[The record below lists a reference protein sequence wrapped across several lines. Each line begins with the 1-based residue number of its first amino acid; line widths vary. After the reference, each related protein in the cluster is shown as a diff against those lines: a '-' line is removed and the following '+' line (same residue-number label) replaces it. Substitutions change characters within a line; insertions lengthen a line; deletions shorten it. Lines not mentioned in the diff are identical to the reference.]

1 MSAVAAIEEIVA
13 QSRWATTVGK
23 VCDQFGGEVQTG
35 PFGSQLHASDY
46 SEEGTPVI
54 MPQDMVDGKI
64 VCDRIARVGPKHV
77 NQLKRHML
85 RVGDVV
91 YSRRGDVTR
100 FAVVTKAE
108 EGWLCGTGS
117 IRIRLNCPEIEVGYV
132 RRYLQ
137 QEPVGKWLKHHAK
150 GVTMPNLNTNII
162 RALPFVYPPLAEQ
175 RRIAE
180 VLDRA
185 EALRAKRRAA
195 LAQLDSLTQSL
206 FLDLFGDPVAN
217 ERKWPVQAVNG
228 FVAGF
233 ESGKSIV
240 ADDEEDTTSPYR
252 VLKVSAV
259 TSLEFRPEQSK
270 PMPPGYEPPQSHIVR
285 AGDLLF
291 SRANTSE
298 LIGAT
303 AYVSATPPNLL
314 LPDKLWRFVW
324 HKAAKADPHFV
335 RFLFQQPKFR
345 QEISQRAS
353 GTSGSMKN
361 ISQDK
366 VLTIRTGL
374 PPLPLQREFARR
386 VTAVESLKTAQ
397 RASLAELDALFA
409 TLQHRA
415 FRGEL

>member
-1 MSAVAAIEEIVA
+1 MKDEIRMRKEKCPTVALGDLVEPAKTWNPAKSPSDETFTYIDLSAVDQDAKVINAAREVSCGEA
-13 QSRWATTVGK
+13 PSRAR
-23 VCDQFGGEVQTG
+23 
-35 PFGSQLHASDY
+35 QLVTA
-46 SEEGTPVI
+46 
-54 MPQDMVDGKI
+54 
-64 VCDRIARVGPKHV
+64 
-77 NQLKRHML
+77 
-85 RVGDVV
+85 GDVLV
-91 YSRRGDVTR
+91 ST
-100 FAVVTKAE
+100 
-108 EGWLCGTGS
+108 
-117 IRIRLNCPEIEVGYV
+117 V
-132 RRYLQ
+132 R
-137 QEPVGKWLKHHAK
+137 
-150 GVTMPNLNTNII
+150 PNLNGVARVPAQLDGATASTGFCVLRAREPQLDARYLFQWVKSSEFIDDMVRKATGASYPAVSDRII
-162 RALPFVYPPLAEQ
+162 FESAIPLPPLAEQ

-195 LAQLDSLTQSL
+195 LAELDALTQSL
-206 FLDLFGDPVAN
+206 FLDLFGDPVTN
-217 ERKWPVQAVNG
+217 PKWPEVMVSD

-240 ADDEEDTTSPYR
+240 ADDEDDTTSPYR

-270 PMPPGYEPPQSHIVR
+270 AMPPDYSPPPSHFVR

-291 SRANTSE
+291 SRANTAE

-303 AYVSATPPNLL
+303 AYVASTPPNLL

-324 HKAAKADPHFV
+324 HKTPKADPHFV

-345 QEISQRAS
+345 REIGQRAS

-361 ISQDK
+361 ISQEK
-366 VLTIRTGL
+366 VLTIKVGL
-374 PPLPLQREFARR
+374 PPIALQQEFARR
-386 VTAVESLKTAQ
+386 VVAVEKLKQAQ
-397 RASLAELDALFA
+397 RAALAEQDALFA

>member
-1 MSAVAAIEEIVA
+1 MKSGMAKGERIALGEVAEIDRQIVDPSAADSSEICLSLEDLDAATGSVRIPPHRELAKSAKFRFSPAHILYGKLRPYLGKVVRPEISGICSTDILPILPGDRLDRGFLFHFLRTSEFTA
-13 QSRWATTVGK
+13 WATQAAVGANLPRLSPSLLS
-23 VCDQFGGEVQTG
+23 T
-35 PFGSQLHASDY
+35 
-46 SEEGTPVI
+46 
-54 MPQDMVDGKI
+54 
-64 VCDRIARVGPKHV
+64 
-77 NQLKRHML
+77 
-85 RVGDVV
+85 
-91 YSRRGDVTR
+91 
-100 FAVVTKAE
+100 FAIP
-108 EGWLCGTGS
+108 L
-117 IRIRLNCPEIEVGYV
+117 
-132 RRYLQ
+132 
-137 QEPVGKWLKHHAK
+137 
-150 GVTMPNLNTNII
+150 
-162 RALPFVYPPLAEQ
+162 PPLPLQ

-180 VLDRA
+180 VLDKA

-206 FLDLFGDPVAN
+206 FLDLFGDPIAN
-217 ERKWPVQAVNG
+217 ERQWPIKMVKD

-240 ADDEEDTTSPYR
+240 ADDEDDTTSACR

-270 PMPPGYEPPQSHIVR
+270 PLPPNYEPPESHRVQ

-291 SRANTSE
+291 SRANTAE

-303 AYVSATPPNLL
+303 AFVHSTPANLF

-324 HKAAKADPHFV
+324 HNEPEADPHFV

-345 QEISQRAS
+345 MEISQRAS

-366 VLTIRTGL
+366 VLTIKTGL
-374 PPLPLQREFARR
+374 PPLDLQREFARR
-386 VTAVESLKTAQ
+386 VAAVEKLKTAQ
-397 RASLAELDALFA
+397 RAALAELDALFA
-409 TLQHRA
+409 SLQHRA

>member
-1 MSAVAAIEEIVA
+1 MEI
-13 QSRWATTVGK
+13 
-23 VCDQFGGEVQTG
+23 
-35 PFGSQLHASDY
+35 PL
-46 SEEGTPVI
+46 
-54 MPQDMVDGKI
+54 
-64 VCDRIARVGPKHV
+64 
-77 NQLKRHML
+77 
-85 RVGDVV
+85 
-91 YSRRGDVTR
+91 
-100 FAVVTKAE
+100 
-108 EGWLCGTGS
+108 
-117 IRIRLNCPEIEVGYV
+117 
-132 RRYLQ
+132 
-137 QEPVGKWLKHHAK
+137 
-150 GVTMPNLNTNII
+150 
-162 RALPFVYPPLAEQ
+162 PPLAEQ

-195 LAQLDSLTQSL
+195 LAELDSLTQSL
-206 FLDLFGDPVAN
+206 FLDLFGDPVTN
-217 ERKWPVQAVNG
+217 PKWPEVMVSD

-240 ADDEEDTTSPYR
+240 ADDEDDTTSPYR

-270 PMPPGYEPPQSHIVR
+270 AMPPDYSPPPSHFVR

-291 SRANTSE
+291 SRANTAE

-303 AYVSATPPNLL
+303 AYVASTPANLL

-324 HKAAKADPHFV
+324 HKTPKADPHFV

-345 QEISQRAS
+345 REIGQRAS

-361 ISQDK
+361 ISQEK
-366 VLTIRTGL
+366 VLTIKVGL
-374 PPLPLQREFARR
+374 PPIALQQEFARR
-386 VTAVESLKTAQ
+386 VGAVEKLKAAQ
-397 RASLAELDALFA
+397 RTALAEQDALFA

>member
-1 MSAVAAIEEIVA
+1 MKSEGKTTNGKWPEVSFGEIFDISSSKRVLEAQWKTAGVPFYRAREIVKLAKEGTVQNELFISEELYREYQAKYDVPKPGDLMISAVGTLGACYVVQPSDRFYYKDASVLRFSPK
-13 QSRWATTVGK
+13 QPVCSRFIQHAFGTNHILDQVHAGSGSTVGTYTISRAN
-23 VCDQFGGEVQTG
+23 ET
-35 PFGSQLHASDY
+35 
-46 SEEGTPVI
+46 
-54 MPQDMVDGKI
+54 
-64 VCDRIARVGPKHV
+64 RIP
-77 NQLKRHML
+77 L
-85 RVGDVV
+85 
-91 YSRRGDVTR
+91 
-100 FAVVTKAE
+100 
-108 EGWLCGTGS
+108 
-117 IRIRLNCPEIEVGYV
+117 
-132 RRYLQ
+132 
-137 QEPVGKWLKHHAK
+137 
-150 GVTMPNLNTNII
+150 
-162 RALPFVYPPLAEQ
+162 PPLAEQ

-206 FLDLFGDPVAN
+206 FLDLFGDPMAN
-217 ERKWPVQAVNG
+217 ERKWPVHAVND

-240 ADDEEDTTSPYR
+240 ADDEDDTKSPYR

-270 PMPPGYEPPQSHIVR
+270 PMPPDYEPPQSHIVR
-285 AGDLLF
+285 PGDLLF

-303 AYVSATPPNLL
+303 AYVSTTPPNLL

-324 HKAAKADPHFV
+324 HKAAKANPHFV
-335 RFLFQQPKFR
+335 RILFQQPKFR

-374 PPLPLQREFARR
+374 PPLPLQHEFARR
-386 VTAVESLKTAQ
+386 VTAVEALKTAH

>member
-1 MSAVAAIEEIVA
+1 LRARE
-13 QSRWATTVGK
+13 
-23 VCDQFGGEVQTG
+23 
-35 PFGSQLHASDY
+35 PQLDARYLFQWVKS
-46 SEEGTPVI
+46 SEFI
-54 MPQDMVDGKI
+54 DDMVRKATGASYPA
-64 VCDRIARVGPKHV
+64 VSDRIIFESAIP
-77 NQLKRHML
+77 L
-85 RVGDVV
+85 
-91 YSRRGDVTR
+91 
-100 FAVVTKAE
+100 
-108 EGWLCGTGS
+108 
-117 IRIRLNCPEIEVGYV
+117 
-132 RRYLQ
+132 
-137 QEPVGKWLKHHAK
+137 
-150 GVTMPNLNTNII
+150 
-162 RALPFVYPPLAEQ
+162 PPLAEQ

-195 LAQLDSLTQSL
+195 LAELDALTQSL
-206 FLDLFGDPVAN
+206 FLDLFGDPVTN
-217 ERKWPVQAVNG
+217 PKWPEVMVSD

-240 ADDEEDTTSPYR
+240 ADDEDDTTSPYR

-270 PMPPGYEPPQSHIVR
+270 AMPPDYSPPPSHFVR

-291 SRANTSE
+291 SRANTAE

-303 AYVSATPPNLL
+303 AYVASTPPNLL

-324 HKAAKADPHFV
+324 HKTPKADPHFV

-345 QEISQRAS
+345 REIGQRAS

-361 ISQDK
+361 ISQEK
-366 VLTIRTGL
+366 VLTIKVGL
-374 PPLPLQREFARR
+374 PPIALQQEFARR
-386 VTAVESLKTAQ
+386 VVAVEKLKQAQ
-397 RASLAELDALFA
+397 RAALAEQDALFA